1 MGIREFLSGISKF
14 FEGPLIR
21 LTITS
26 WTARKRGSTLG
37 LEREVEL
44 LDLFIPRLLPLA
56 CRRRADGAYGPVCSV
71 VCHST
76 FSNTKTEVDYRKPI
90 GRYIF
95 DRAFLAEGWMLYKP
109 AKNISFSM
117 PNGFY
122 EL

>member
-44 LDLFIPRLLPLA
+44 LDLLYQGYSLWLAGVVLMEHMDRYVRLSAILLSVIP
-56 CRRRADGAYGPVCSV
+56 
-71 VCHST
+71 
-76 FSNTKTEVDYRKPI
+76 KPRWTI
-90 GRYIF
+90 ASR
-95 DRAFLAEGWMLYKP
+95 
-109 AKNISFSM
+109 
-117 PNGFY
+117 
-122 EL
+122 